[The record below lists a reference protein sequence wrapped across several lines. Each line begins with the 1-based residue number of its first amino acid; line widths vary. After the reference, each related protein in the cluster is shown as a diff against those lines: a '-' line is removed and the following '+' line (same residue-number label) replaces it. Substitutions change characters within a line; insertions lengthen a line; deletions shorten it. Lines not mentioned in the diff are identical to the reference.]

1 VSEIFVIEAKY
12 LFFFILLRR
21 VSLPSL
27 DYGARNSCSYS
38 ALFLL
43 RRFCCGMAN
52 ASRVYRFQ
60 VLLPSGVSSML
71 TLHDPG
77 YEISVSDL
85 LLKVK
90 GEVGNTHWDVN
101 GKVYLTDLL
110 DGIITDKIM
119 LSNFDT
125 KSVNILKLH
134 VSP

>member
-1 VSEIFVIEAKY
+1 
-12 LFFFILLRR
+12 
-21 VSLPSL
+21 
-27 DYGARNSCSYS
+27 
-38 ALFLL
+38 
-43 RRFCCGMAN
+43 MAN